1 MLDYDYY
8 DSFKEYF
15 NKIFSQFM
23 KIAQKTDL
31 DTLDSCN
38 GMNEIIKFMAQKIE
52 SNEFKTNEINMQMLN
67 AIIDY
72 ANLLKEK
79 DPYAEYRFSFISNLE
94 QFDLVKIL
102 DKRNKKNV
110 QIE

>member
-1 MLDYDYY
+1 MIDYH

-72 ANLLKEK
+72 ANLLKAK
-79 DPYAEYRFSFISNLE
+79 AEYRFSFISNLD
-94 QFDLVKIL
+94 QFNLVVQIL
-102 DKRNKKNV
+102 NKRNKKNV